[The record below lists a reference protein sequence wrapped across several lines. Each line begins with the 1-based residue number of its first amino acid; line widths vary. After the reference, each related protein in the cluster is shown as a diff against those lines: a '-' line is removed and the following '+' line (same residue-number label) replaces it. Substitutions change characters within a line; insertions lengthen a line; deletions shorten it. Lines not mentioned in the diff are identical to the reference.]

1 MMWNIELSGSIEL
14 GGPVGRGGEE
24 EENIIIQNIESIKK
38 DYSSK
43 ILYLTLL
50 KIISCGTDLTL

>member
-1 MMWNIELSGSIEL
+1 M
-14 GGPVGRGGEE
+14 VGRGGEE
-24 EENIIIQNIESIKK
+24 EENIIIQNIQSIKK